1 MIQSPYKSL
10 EQAIGYRFRKKAVLE
25 LALTH
30 PSFRYENP
38 ETNDDNQRLEYL
50 GDAVLSLMAAE
61 YLFENHPDSREGDMS
76 KLRSRLTQ
84 DRKLAQIGASI
95 GISEFIRLGVGE
107 RKNGGAERASNLA
120 DAMEAIIGAAWVDGG
135 AKATNKIFRKVF
147 IPELGEMQAAPVK
160 TNPKGALQEYA
171 QSQGHSIP
179 EYKTIAAEGPE
190 HDRVFTVE
198 VSACGKKWSAK
209 AGSKREGERL
219 AAFQALEDLNTADA
233 DETPDDQNDGTAES
247 SLRV

>member
-1 MIQSPYKSL
+1 MISSPYKAL
-10 EQAIGYRFRKKAVLE
+10 EQAIGYRFKKKAVLE

-38 ETNDDNQRLEYL
+38 ETKDDNQRLEYL

-61 YLFENHPDSREGDMS
+61 YLFENNPDAREGDLS

-84 DRKLAQIGASI
+84 DRKLAQIGAKI
-95 GISEFIRLGVGE
+95 CISTFIQLGVGE

-120 DAMEAIIGAAWVDGG
+120 DAVEAIIGAAWIDGG
-135 AKATNKIFRKVF
+135 AKATNKIFKKVF
-147 IPELGEMQAAPVK
+147 VPELGQLQSAPVK

-171 QSQGHSIP
+171 QSHGHSIP
-179 EYKTIAAEGPE
+179 EYETIETKGPE

-219 AAFQALEDLNTADA
+219 AAFQALEELNST
-233 DETPDDQNDGTAES
+233 EEEQSEG
-247 SLRV
+247 

>member
-1 MIQSPYKSL
+1 MILSPYKTL
-10 EQAIGYRFRKKAVLE
+10 EQAIGYRFKKKAVLE

-30 PSFRYENP
+30 PSYRYENP
-38 ETNDDNQRLEYL
+38 ETEDDNQRLEYL

-61 YLFENHPDSREGDMS
+61 YLFENNPDAREGDMS

-84 DRKLAQIGASI
+84 DRKLAQIGAKI

-120 DAMEAIIGAAWVDGG
+120 DAVEAIIGAAWIDGG
-135 AKATNKIFRKVF
+135 AKATNRIFRKIFV
-147 IPELGEMQAAPVK
+147 PELGKLQSAPVK
-160 TNPKGALQEYA
+160 ANPKGALQEYA
-171 QSQGHSIP
+171 QSHGHPIP
-179 EYKTIAAEGPE
+179 EYETIEAEGPE
-190 HDRVFTVE
+190 HDRTFTIE

-219 AAFQALEDLNTADA
+219 AAFQALEELNRA
-233 DETPDDQNDGTAES
+233 AEKKGEN
-247 SLRV
+247 